1 MIFEHSDKG
10 GSMNKHFHHSVA
22 LFVFI
27 VSGLLPAL
35 RPASAD
41 SWRVTVRGGETD
53 LGETPVVVALT
64 SPLVPGIWFLESGAA
79 GEHIPA
85 QIFEDAN
92 GAQLATVLPP
102 LAAGSSHTYTLN
114 GPVAGS
120 GGAVSGVSFE
130 AQARNLKISLDHRLL
145 TEYRVDAGNKPFF
158 FPLIGPTGE
167 SYTREYPLSILP
179 DEDHDHPHQR
189 SCWFTY
195 GNVNGIDFWSEG
207 KRFGVIK
214 ETERTLVVAGP
225 VIGRLK
231 TLNEWRAANDQKI
244 CSDERTVT
252 FYRTKAARII
262 DFKFRIVA
270 SEGPVDVP

>member
-41 SWRVTVRGGETD
+41 SSASDRSWGRDRPGRD
-53 LGETPVVVALT
+53 AVVVALT

-130 AQARNLKISLDHRLL
+130 RKL
-145 TEYRVDAGNKPFF
+145 
-158 FPLIGPTGE
+158 
-167 SYTREYPLSILP
+167 
-179 DEDHDHPHQR
+179 
-189 SCWFTY
+189 
-195 GNVNGIDFWSEG
+195 
-207 KRFGVIK
+207 
-214 ETERTLVVAGP
+214 ET
-225 VIGRLK
+225 
-231 TLNEWRAANDQKI
+231 
-244 CSDERTVT
+244 
-252 FYRTKAARII
+252 
-262 DFKFRIVA
+262 
-270 SEGPVDVP
+270 